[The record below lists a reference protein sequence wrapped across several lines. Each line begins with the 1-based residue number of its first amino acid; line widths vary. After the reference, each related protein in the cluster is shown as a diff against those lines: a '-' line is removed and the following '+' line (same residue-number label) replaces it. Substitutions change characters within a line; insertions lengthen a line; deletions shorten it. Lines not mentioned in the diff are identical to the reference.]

1 MDGIPTTPDLSL
13 EIPLWQGGLTHVAGL
28 DEAGRG
34 AWAGPVTAAAV
45 ILPADCSILERLHGV
60 RDSKCMT
67 PKQRETWEKKIKQA
81 VPGWGVGHASNHEIE
96 EVGIVQATRFAMQRA
111 LAALSIHPDYLLLD
125 AVVLS
130 EETLPQTSLYKGD
143 ALSLSISA
151 ASVIAKTA
159 RDRLMA
165 ALDREYPLYGFARHK
180 GYGTA
185 QHRTNL
191 HRLGPCEIH
200 RATYQPV
207 LNWRLDLAE
216 NDAIQPPRTSR
227 QDIVCKT

>member
-1 MDGIPTTPDLSL
+1 MDAIPTFPDLRL
-13 EIPLWQGGLTHVAGL
+13 ELPLWEGGLSRVAGL

-45 ILPADCSILERLHGV
+45 ILPAEVSILKRLHGV

-67 PKQRETWEKKIKQA
+67 PQQRTAWEGKIKQA
-81 VPGWGVGHASNHEIE
+81 ALGWGVGHAGNHEIE

-111 LAALSIHPDYLLLD
+111 LASLAIQPDYLLLD

-130 EETLPQTSLYKGD
+130 EETLPQTILYKGD

-151 ASVIAKTA
+151 ASVLAKTA
-159 RDRLMA
+159 RDRLMV
-165 ALDREYPLYGFARHK
+165 ALDGEYPRYGFARHK
-180 GYGTA
+180 GYGTPE
-185 QHRTNL
+185 HRASL

-200 RATYQPV
+200 RSTYQPV
-207 LNWRLDLAE
+207 IHWQEELVED
-216 NDAIQPPRTSR
+216 DAA
-227 QDIVCKT
+227 

>member
-1 MDGIPTTPDLSL
+1 MDGIPTTPDLRL
-13 EIPLWQGGLTHVAGL
+13 ETPLWEGGLLRVAGL

-45 ILPADCSILERLHGV
+45 ILPADSAILKRLHGV

-67 PKQRETWEKKIKQA
+67 PKQRETWEKSIMHTA
-81 VPGWGVGHASNHEIE
+81 LGWGVGHASNHEIE

-111 LAALSIHPDYLLLD
+111 LAALAIRPDYLLLD

-151 ASVIAKTA
+151 ASVLAKTA
-159 RDRLMA
+159 RDRWMVT
-165 ALDREYPLYGFARHK
+165 LDGEYPGYAFARHK
-180 GYGTA
+180 GYGTPE
-185 QHRTNL
+185 HRANL

-207 LNWRLDLAE
+207 LNWQAE
-216 NDAIQPPRTSR
+216 PVENNA
-227 QDIVCKT
+227 V